1 MLKNKTAPG
10 RAALTNGYNKMSI
23 TATKESL
30 EKLALALTWASILE
44 VAGYIRYEVQKLNS
58 GEMLYEWIYD
68 KDGIV
73 SKIQTWSETS
83 HGMIV
88 DLNHTGCHEI
98 TKMEAIIRLRCGGSF
113 ALAKTL
119 LLEAVT
125 LGDNSI
131 DKIGRMNWRD
141 YVQSSNEMS
150 PEVLYYTSEVFQAQ
164 VDLELSNLISKEF
177 AKSKFEEL
185 KFAQEGEPHPSQTL
199 KDFLGEVF
207 SASKWIVEGLFPVS
221 GKVFLAAK
229 AKSGKTTLVTALLK
243 SLADGRDFLGK
254 FKVTPLEG
262 RIGYMN
268 LELTD
273 IQMQEWLQR
282 QNIKNV
288 DKIHLWNL
296 RGKVN
301 PFRSEVSRRALIAE
315 LQEQGIKTLVIDTF
329 AKIFTGD
336 NADNNSQVNRFLI
349 MLDSVL
355 DQAGVEQLVMLV
367 HAGNDAK
374 KIRGATALSDHPDGI
389 WFLINDEDKNRYFSA
404 IGRDIELDEGQIIY
418 DKSLHTLEF
427 TGTGKKAT
435 RESSTSERMLAF
447 IRLNQ
452 GANASAVDESV
463 GGTKTSK
470 IRVRNKLAK
479 DGLVEVR
486 KGPNNSNLYFAI

>member
-1 MLKNKTAPG
+1 
-10 RAALTNGYNKMSI
+10 MSLSSI
-23 TATKESL
+23 KKEL
-30 EKLALALTWASILE
+30 EKIALAINWAAILE
-44 VAGYIRYEVQKLNS
+44 TAGYVRREVERLTS
-58 GEMLYEWIYD
+58 GEMLYEWVYEKNGVLSI
-68 KDGIV
+68 
-73 SKIQTWSETS
+73 IQTWSEDS
-83 HGMIV
+83 PGIIMDWEHSGRR
-88 DLNHTGCHEI
+88 EI
-98 TKMEAIIRLRCGGSF
+98 TKFDAILRLRCDGSF

-119 LLEAVT
+119 LMEAVT
-125 LGDNSI
+125 LGDNAI

-141 YVQSSNEMS
+141 YMQSSNEMA

-164 VDLELSNLISKEF
+164 VDTELSNLISKEF
-177 AKSKFEEL
+177 AKTKFEEL
-185 KFAQEGEPHPSQTL
+185 KFAQEGEQQPSQTL
-199 KDFLGEVF
+199 KEFLGAVF
-207 SASKWIVEGLFPVS
+207 SASKWIIEGLFPVS

-229 AKSGKTTLVTALLK
+229 AKAGKTTLVTALLK
-243 SLADGRDFLGK
+243 CLADGGDFLGK
-254 FKVTPLEG
+254 FKVSPHKG

-268 LELTD
+268 MELTE

-282 QNIKNV
+282 QNIMNI

-315 LQEQGIKTLVIDTF
+315 LQEQGIETLVIDTF
-329 AKIFTGD
+329 AKIFTGS
-336 NADNNSQVNRFLI
+336 NADNNSEVNRFLI

-374 KIRGATALSDHPDGI
+374 KIRGATALTDHPDGI
-389 WFLINDEDKNRYFSA
+389 WFLFNDEDKNRYFSA

-418 DKSLHTLEF
+418 DKALHTLEF

-435 RESSTSERMLAF
+435 RESSASERMLAF

-463 GGTKTSK
+463 GGTKASK
-470 IRVRNKLAK
+470 IRVRTKLVK
-479 DGLVEVR
+479 DGLVEVG
-486 KGPNNSNLYFAI
+486 KGPNNSNLYFTIEK

>member
-1 MLKNKTAPG
+1 
-10 RAALTNGYNKMSI
+10 MSLSSI
-23 TATKESL
+23 KREL
-30 EKLALALTWASILE
+30 EKIALEITWAAILE
-44 VAGYIRYEVQKLNS
+44 TAGYVRREVERLNS
-58 GEMLYEWIYD
+58 GEMLYEWLYE
-68 KDGIV
+68 KNGVV
-73 SKIQTWSETS
+73 SIIQTWSEDS
-83 HGMIV
+83 PGIIMDWEHSG
-88 DLNHTGCHEI
+88 HREI
-98 TKMEAIIRLRCGGSF
+98 TKFDAILRLRCDGSF

-141 YVQSSNEMS
+141 YVQSSNEMA

-164 VDLELSNLISKEF
+164 VDAELSNLISKEF
-177 AKSKFEEL
+177 AKAKFEEL
-185 KFAQEGEPHPSQTL
+185 KFAQEGAPQPSQTL
-199 KDFLGEVF
+199 KEFLGEVF
-207 SASKWIVEGLFPVS
+207 SESKWIVDGLFPVS

-229 AKSGKTTLVTALLK
+229 AKAGKTTIVTALLK
-243 SLADGRDFLGK
+243 SLADGGDFLGK
-254 FKVTPLEG
+254 FKVSPHIG

-282 QNIKNV
+282 QGIKDV
-288 DKIHLWNL
+288 EKIHLWNL

-301 PFRSEVSRRALIAE
+301 PFRSESSRRALIAE
-315 LQEQGIKTLVIDTF
+315 LQEKGIKTLVIDTF
-329 AKIFTGD
+329 AKIFPG
-336 NADNNSQVNRFLI
+336 NADNNSEVNRFLI
-349 MLDSVL
+349 MLDAVL

-374 KIRGATALSDHPDGI
+374 KIRGATALTDHPDGI

-463 GGTKTSK
+463 GGTKASK
-470 IRVRNKLAK
+470 IRVRSKLVK
-479 DGLVEVR
+479 DGLLEVR
-486 KGPNNSNLYFAI
+486 KGPNNSNLYFTI

>member
-1 MLKNKTAPG
+1 
-10 RAALTNGYNKMSI
+10 MSI
-23 TATKESL
+23 TATKDSL
-30 EKLALALTWASILE
+30 EKLALAITWASILE
-44 VAGYIRYEVQKLNS
+44 VAGYVRHEVEKLKS
-58 GEMLYEWIYD
+58 GETLYEWIYD

-73 SKIQTWSETS
+73 SKILTWNEAS

-88 DLNHTGCHEI
+88 DLDHTGRHEI
-98 TKMEAIIRLRCGGSF
+98 TKLEAIQRLRCGGSF
-113 ALAKTL
+113 ALTKTL

-131 DKIGRMNWRD
+131 DKIGRINWSN
-141 YVQSSNEMS
+141 YVHTSNEMA

-164 VDLELSNLISKEF
+164 VDAELSSLISKEF
-177 AKSKFEEL
+177 AKAKFEEL

-229 AKSGKTTLVTALLK
+229 AKAGKTTLVTALLK
-243 SLADGRDFLGK
+243 CLADGGEFLGK
-254 FKVTPLEG
+254 FKVSPHFG
-262 RIGYMN
+262 RIGDMN

-273 IQMQEWLQR
+273 LQMQEWLQR
-282 QNIKNV
+282 QSIKNV
-288 DKIHLWNL
+288 DKIHVWNL
-296 RGKVN
+296 RGKIN
-301 PFRSEVSRRALIAE
+301 PFRSESSRRALIAE

-329 AKIFTGD
+329 AKIFTGN
-336 NADNNSQVNRFLI
+336 NADNNSEVNRFLI

-374 KIRGATALSDHPDGI
+374 KIRGATALTDHPDGI
-389 WFLINDEDKNRYFSA
+389 WFLFNDEDKNRYFSA
-404 IGRDIELDEGQIIY
+404 IGRDIELDEGQLIY
-418 DKSLHTLEF
+418 DKALHTLEF

-452 GANASAVDESV
+452 GANASVVDDCV
-463 GGTKTSK
+463 GGTKASK
-470 IRVRNKLAK
+470 IKVRSKLVK

-486 KGPNNSNLYFAI
+486 KGPNNSNLYFTIES